1 MFLVASGESR
11 FFSNILETNYFYRI
25 KILTEAGKEYADIP
39 IGYFAGSTNV
49 EVVSAIKAQITTYT
63 NGVPEVTTLGKESI
77 FQVDLGNG
85 YKEFRISFPNA
96 QVGSILEFSFKK
108 ADKNIEFLDG
118 WSFQRSVPVLF
129 SNYQITMI
137 PQLEYK
143 MIGQGEN
150 FYHRSEKSEGN
161 GVYSWTLRDLYSL
174 KGEPYMKNYQDYVDK
189 VEFQLSRYQTAAT
202 TSGPEWTDHLNTWEK
217 LGDEL
222 IEYYSVRGFYRTNPL
237 EREVLSLDL
246 SKGSQKD
253 KAEIAYYYIRDNFI
267 NEGEDLIYTKQTLP
281 QLLKSK
287 KGAPGELMLAYMGIL
302 KSQGI
307 ECNPVLIGSKGH
319 GRSDIV
325 PFPFFESV

>member
-1 MFLVASGESR
+1 M
-11 FFSNILETNYFYRI
+11 
-25 KILTEAGKEYADIP
+25 
-39 IGYFAGSTNV
+39 
-49 EVVSAIKAQITTYT
+49 
-63 NGVPEVTTLGKESI
+63 
-77 FQVDLGNG
+77 
-85 YKEFRISFPNA
+85 
-96 QVGSILEFSFKK
+96 
-108 ADKNIEFLDG
+108 
-118 WSFQRSVPVLF
+118 
-129 SNYQITMI
+129 
-137 PQLEYK
+137 
-143 MIGQGEN
+143 
-150 FYHRSEKSEGN
+150 
-161 GVYSWTLRDLYSL
+161 RDLYSL

-287 KGAPGELMLAYMGIL
+287 KRGTGRINACL
-302 KSQGI
+302 
-307 ECNPVLIGSKGH
+307 H
-319 GRSDIV
+319 GDTQISGD
-325 PFPFFESV
+325 